1 MRFEVLGPVRVWR
14 EERELDPGFPQQR
27 ALLALLLAHAGRPV
41 PTSGIV
47 DVLWAER
54 PPASALNVV
63 RRYVGAVR
71 RLLEPGLPPRAP
83 GRRLLRRTGGYVL
96 EAATDEVD
104 LLRFRELT
112 RQGKRAAATGRP
124 ETAARQFVLALGE
137 WRGPVAM
144 GIPAS
149 AREHVQFTAVQRE
162 LLETARLAADSALL
176 CGHAEQALPALRR
189 ATAHDPLDE
198 SLHARLVLVLAACGL
213 QAEALGAYEDVRR
226 RLARELGLTPGTEL
240 AAAHT
245 RVLRQDLGHRLRR
258 GPAVHLGRPIGTT
271 RTTPTP
277 APTPPP
283 PTEPPTPG
291 PAAPDLATPE
301 RTTRGGPGIG
311 GPGPGGLGPGAP
323 GVGAPG
329 VGAPGV
335 GGSATRAPGVGGSA
349 TRAPGTGAPATV
361 APGTG
366 APGVG
371 APATVAPGIGAPGT
385 GAPATV
391 APGIGAPGT
400 GAPATVAPGTGAP
413 GTGAPGTGAP
423 GTGTPGIGAPG
434 TGAPGTGTPGIG
446 TPGTGAPGTGGP
458 GIGAPGAEAPGT
470 GTPGPE
476 GSGVGTV
483 ASGCAA
489 SGSTRAGAVAPGGAA
504 AEAGASGAAASGL
517 SASGA
522 AASGLSA
529 SGAAA
534 PGLSASHLTDCG
546 APAPADAG
554 SGPTTQDLAAQSLA
568 AQDLATQDPTAQSL
582 AAQSLAAQDL
592 AAQSLAAQGGPTAQG
607 PTGQGPTAQGP
618 SALRPVDPGPTTVSS
633 AGNRAAVSGLVT
645 PVEGGGLGRMN
656 DAPAGRGVV
665 GFVRPAQLP
674 SALPSFVGRVAE
686 SDWLERAAGSAAGIV
701 LVGGMA
707 GIGKSTLALH
717 WAHRATDRFPDGQLY
732 MALRGSDPARP
743 AVEPAD
749 ALRGMLAA
757 LGVPAPRMPDGVDA
771 LTGMYRTLLARRR
784 VLVVLDDAAGTGQLS
799 PLLPTGPGCLALVT
813 SRHALP
819 GLVASGARPLRLA
832 PPSPEDAYAL
842 LAGRIGAERVAAEP
856 RAADEIVA
864 RCGRLPLALATVAAR
879 AVSRR
884 DFPLAAV
891 AAALR
896 EAHGSLDALAATRE
910 AFLGSYRLLTPDSAR
925 LFRLLPRHEGP
936 DITPAGAAALAGLPV
951 RRARLLLGV
960 LADAHLLTEPA
971 PGRYTLHDLL
981 RVFATERAAAEGRPR
996 GR

>member
-14 EERELDPGFPQQR
+14 DEGELDPGFPQQR
-27 ALLALLLAHAGRPV
+27 ALLALLLTHAGRPV
-41 PTSGIV
+41 PTSEIV
-47 DVLWAER
+47 DVLWSDR

-63 RRYVGAVR
+63 RRYVGALR

-83 GRRLLRRTGGYVL
+83 GRRLPRRTGGYLL

-162 LLETARLAADSALL
+162 LLETARLAADAALL

-226 RLARELGLTPGTEL
+226 RLTRELGLTPGAEL

-245 RVLRQDLGHRLRR
+245 RVLRQDVGHRLKS
-258 GPAVHLGRPIGTT
+258 GPVVHLGRPIETT
-271 RTTPTP
+271 RTTTLDPTALAP
-277 APTPPP
+277 EPMDPTALAPTALA
-283 PTEPPTPG
+283 PTALAPTALAPETLDPTALATPGRTRTTPG
-291 PAAPDLATPE
+291 PAAPDPTAPD
-301 RTTRGGPGIG
+301 RTTPGRTAPDPTTPAPAEPPASGPD
-311 GPGPGGLGPGAP
+311 GPGAVPP
-323 GVGAPG
+323 GAVAGEAGA
-329 VGAPGV
+329 
-335 GGSATRAPGVGGSA
+335 S
-349 TRAPGTGAPATV
+349 V
-361 APGTG
+361 APGF
-366 APGVG
+366 
-371 APATVAPGIGAPGT
+371 
-385 GAPATV
+385 
-391 APGIGAPGT
+391 
-400 GAPATVAPGTGAP
+400 
-413 GTGAPGTGAP
+413 
-423 GTGTPGIGAPG
+423 
-434 TGAPGTGTPGIG
+434 
-446 TPGTGAPGTGGP
+446 
-458 GIGAPGAEAPGT
+458 
-470 GTPGPE
+470 
-476 GSGVGTV
+476 
-483 ASGCAA
+483 AA
-489 SGSTRAGAVAPGGAA
+489 G
-504 AEAGASGAAASGL
+504 EAGASGAAV
-517 SASGA
+517 
-522 AASGLSA
+522 
-529 SGAAA
+529 
-534 PGLSASHLTDCG
+534 PGLSARRRADRAAPVPAG
-546 APAPADAG
+546 AG
-554 SGPTTQDLAAQSLA
+554 FGPTVRGLTVPRPGDRGLTVPGSA
-568 AQDLATQDPTAQSL
+568 DDGTAV
-582 AAQSLAAQDL
+582 
-592 AAQSLAAQGGPTAQG
+592 P
-607 PTGQGPTAQGP
+607 
-618 SALRPVDPGPTTVSS
+618 RP
-633 AGNRAAVSGLVT
+633 VT
-645 PVEGGGLGRMN
+645 PVGVGGPARPA
-656 DAPAGRGVV
+656 DAPAGRGVVGVV

-674 SALPSFVGRVAE
+674 SALPSFVGRGVE
-686 SDWLERAAGSAAGIV
+686 LEWLEGMAGSAAGAV

-707 GIGKSTLALH
+707 GIGKSTFVLH
-717 WAHRATDRFPDGQLY
+717 WAHRAADRFPDGQLY
-732 MALRGSDPARP
+732 VALRGSDPARP

-771 LTGMYRTLLARRR
+771 LTGVYRTLLARRR

-813 SRHALP
+813 SRHTLP
-819 GLVASGARPLRLA
+819 GLVASGGRPLRLA
-832 PPSPEDAYAL
+832 PPSAEDAYAL

-856 RAADEIVA
+856 RAVDEIVA

-879 AVSRR
+879 AVGRR

-891 AAALR
+891 AAELR
-896 EAHGSLDALAATRE
+896 EAHGGLDALAATRE
-910 AFLGSYRLLTPDSAR
+910 AFLGSYRLLAPDSAR

-960 LADAHLLTEPA
+960 LADAHLLAEPA

-981 RVFATERAAAEGRPR
+981 RAFATERAAAEGRPH
-996 GR
+996 GP

>member
-1 MRFEVLGPVRVWR
+1 MGDVTRFEVLGPVRVWR

-27 ALLALLLAHAGRPV
+27 ALLALLLAHAGRSV
-41 PTSGIV
+41 PTSEIV

-63 RRYVGAVR
+63 RRYVGALR

-83 GRRLLRRTGGYVL
+83 GRRLLRRTGGYLL

-112 RQGKRAAATGRP
+112 RQGKRAAATGRA

-162 LLETARLAADSALL
+162 LLETARLAADAALL

-189 ATAHDPLDE
+189 AAAHDPLDE

-226 RLARELGLTPGTEL
+226 RLARDLGLIPGTEL

-245 RVLRQDLGHRLRR
+245 RVLRQDVGHRLKS
-258 GPAVHLGRPIGTT
+258 GPVVHLGRPI
-271 RTTPTP
+271 RTTKTTTTP
-277 APTPPP
+277 APTAPVPP
-283 PTEPPTPG
+283 EPLTPG
-291 PAAPDLATPE
+291 PAAPAPATDGN
-301 RTTRGGPGIG
+301 RALGATGSGG
-311 GPGPGGLGPGAP
+311 P
-323 GVGAPG
+323 GVGASGAGALG
-329 VGAPGV
+329 VGA
-335 GGSATRAPGVGGSA
+335 SAA
-349 TRAPGTGAPATV
+349 GAPD
-361 APGTG
+361 
-366 APGVG
+366 
-371 APATVAPGIGAPGT
+371 I
-385 GAPATV
+385 
-391 APGIGAPGT
+391 
-400 GAPATVAPGTGAP
+400 
-413 GTGAPGTGAP
+413 GAP
-423 GTGTPGIGAPG
+423 GTGTPRV
-434 TGAPGTGTPGIG
+434 
-446 TPGTGAPGTGGP
+446 
-458 GIGAPGAEAPGT
+458 EAPGS
-470 GTPGPE
+470 GIAGPE
-476 GSGVGTV
+476 ASGVGAV
-483 ASGCAA
+483 ASG
-489 SGSTRAGAVAPGGAA
+489 GAA
-504 AEAGASGAAASGL
+504 FGPPRTGVAVLGFAAAR
-517 SASGA
+517 ADA
-522 AASGLSA
+522 AE
-529 SGAAA
+529 AAA
-534 PGLSASHLTDCG
+534 PGLSGSHLTDCG
-546 APAPADAG
+546 APASADVDSGSTVQGLSAPRLVGPGPASPGSADDRAVAHGLADA
-554 SGPTTQDLAAQSLA
+554 AEA
-568 AQDLATQDPTAQSL
+568 
-582 AAQSLAAQDL
+582 
-592 AAQSLAAQGGPTAQG
+592 GG
-607 PTGQGPTAQGP
+607 TGRKT
-618 SALRPVDPGPTTVSS
+618 
-633 AGNRAAVSGLVT
+633 
-645 PVEGGGLGRMN
+645 
-656 DAPAGRGVV
+656 DAPAGRGV
-665 GFVRPAQLP
+665 GEFVRPAQLP
-674 SALPSFVGRVAE
+674 SALPSFAGRVAE
-686 SDWLERAAGSAAGIV
+686 SEWLERAVGSAAGVV

-732 MALRGSDPARP
+732 VALRGSDPARP
-743 AVEPAD
+743 AVDPAD

-757 LGVPAPRMPDGVDA
+757 LGVPEPRMPDGPDA

-784 VLVVLDDAAGTGQLS
+784 VLVVLDDAVGTGQLS

-819 GLVASGARPLRLA
+819 GLVAAGARPLRLA
-832 PPSPEDAYAL
+832 IPPAEEAHAL

-879 AVSRR
+879 AVSRP

-891 AAALR
+891 AAELR

-910 AFLGSYRLLTPDSAR
+910 AFQGSYRLLAPDSAR

-996 GR
+996 GS

>member
-63 RRYVGAVR
+63 RRYVGALR

-162 LLETARLAADSALL
+162 LLETARLAADAALL

-245 RVLRQDLGHRLRR
+245 RVLRQDVGHRLRR
-258 GPAVHLGRPIGTT
+258 GPVVHLGRPTEAPK
-271 RTTPTP
+271 TTPTP
-277 APTPPP
+277 APTPPTP
-283 PTEPPTPG
+283 APRTPTPTEPPTPG
-291 PAAPDLATPE
+291 PAAPDLAA
-301 RTTRGGPGIG
+301 PGRATL
-311 GPGPGGLGPGAP
+311 GGLGAGTP
-323 GVGAPG
+323 GVG
-329 VGAPGV
+329 
-335 GGSATRAPGVGGSA
+335 R
-349 TRAPGTGAPATV
+349 PAS
-361 APGTG
+361 
-366 APGVG
+366 
-371 APATVAPGIGAPGT
+371 GAPGT
-385 GAPATV
+385 G
-391 APGIGAPGT
+391 GSGT
-400 GAPATVAPGTGAP
+400 GCSGTGTP
-413 GTGAPGTGAP
+413 GVEGP
-423 GTGTPGIGAPG
+423 GTGTPGVEA
-434 TGAPGTGTPGIG
+434 PGIG
-446 TPGTGAPGTGGP
+446 
-458 GIGAPGAEAPGT
+458 I
-470 GTPGPE
+470 PGPE
-476 GSGVGTV
+476 GSGVGAV
-483 ASGCAA
+483 ASGGAA
-489 SGSTRAGAVAPGGAA
+489 SRLTRAGTVAPGGAA

-517 SASGA
+517 SVSGA
-522 AASGLSA
+522 AAPGLSV

-534 PGLSASHLTDCG
+534 PGLSASHLTGCG

-554 SGPTTQDLAAQSLA
+554 SGPTAQGPTAQGLAAQ
-568 AQDLATQDPTAQSL
+568 
-582 AAQSLAAQDL
+582 
-592 AAQSLAAQGGPTAQG
+592 GPTAQG
-607 PTGQGPTAQGP
+607 PTAQGPTAQGP
-618 SALRPVDPGPTTVSS
+618 TVQGLTAQGPTVQGLAVQGSTVQGPTAQGRGAQGATALRPVDPGPTAAGS
-633 AGNRAAVSGLVT
+633 AGNRAVVSGLVT
-645 PVEGGGLGRMN
+645 PAEGGGLGRMT

-674 SALPSFVGRVAE
+674 SALPSFVGRVVE
-686 SDWLERAAGSAAGIV
+686 SEWLERAAGSAAGTV

-707 GIGKSTLALH
+707 GVGKSALALH
-717 WAHRATDRFPDGQLY
+717 WAHRAIDRFPDGQLY
-732 MALRGSDPARP
+732 TALRGSDPARP

-757 LGVPAPRMPDGVDA
+757 LGVPVPRMPDGVDA

-832 PPSPEDAYAL
+832 PPSAEDAYAL

-864 RCGRLPLALATVAAR
+864 KCGRLPLALATVAAR

-891 AAALR
+891 AAGLR

-996 GR
+996 GS

>member
-27 ALLALLLAHAGRPV
+27 ALLALLLAHAGRSV
-41 PTSGIV
+41 PTTEIV

-63 RRYVGAVR
+63 RRYVGALR

-83 GRRLLRRTGGYVL
+83 GRRLLRRTGGYLL

-112 RQGKRAAATGRP
+112 RQGKRAAATGRA

-137 WRGPVAM
+137 WRGQVAM
-144 GIPAS
+144 GIPVS

-162 LLETARLAADSALL
+162 LLETARLAADAALL

-226 RLARELGLTPGTEL
+226 RLARDLGLTPGTEL

-245 RVLRQDLGHRLRR
+245 RVLRQDVGHRLKS
-258 GPAVHLGRPIGTT
+258 GPVVHLDRPIHTT
-271 RTTPTP
+271 KPPTTPAPTTPTP
-277 APTPPP
+277 TAAAPTAPFPP
-283 PTEPPTPG
+283 EPPTPG
-291 PAAPDLATPE
+291 PVAP
-301 RTTRGGPGIG
+301 
-311 GPGPGGLGPGAP
+311 
-323 GVGAPG
+323 
-329 VGAPGV
+329 
-335 GGSATRAPGVGGSA
+335 
-349 TRAPGTGAPATV
+349 APATNGIRTLG
-361 APGTG
+361 PTGTG
-366 APGVG
+366 APGMGALGAG
-371 APATVAPGIGAPGT
+371 APGTSVPGIGVCVEGAFGVGVAGAGASGSGAPGTEAPGVAARGTGTPRVEAPGIG
-385 GAPATV
+385 
-391 APGIGAPGT
+391 I
-400 GAPATVAPGTGAP
+400 
-413 GTGAPGTGAP
+413 
-423 GTGTPGIGAPG
+423 
-434 TGAPGTGTPGIG
+434 
-446 TPGTGAPGTGGP
+446 
-458 GIGAPGAEAPGT
+458 
-470 GTPGPE
+470 PGPE
-476 GSGVGTV
+476 GS
-483 ASGCAA
+483 
-489 SGSTRAGAVAPGGAA
+489 AA
-504 AEAGASGAAASGL
+504 AEVGG
-517 SASGA
+517 
-522 AASGLSA
+522 
-529 SGAAA
+529 
-534 PGLSASHLTDCG
+534 PGRMTDV
-546 APAPADAG
+546 PAD
-554 SGPTTQDLAAQSLA
+554 
-568 AQDLATQDPTAQSL
+568 
-582 AAQSLAAQDL
+582 
-592 AAQSLAAQGGPTAQG
+592 
-607 PTGQGPTAQGP
+607 
-618 SALRPVDPGPTTVSS
+618 R
-633 AGNRAAVSGLVT
+633 
-645 PVEGGGLGRMN
+645 
-656 DAPAGRGVV
+656 GRGV
-665 GFVRPAQLP
+665 GEFVRPAQLP
-674 SALPSFVGRVAE
+674 SALPSLVGRVVE
-686 SDWLERAAGSAAGIV
+686 SEWLERAAGSAAGVV

-732 MALRGSDPARP
+732 VALRGSDPARP
-743 AVEPAD
+743 AVESAD
-749 ALRGMLAA
+749 ALRAMLAA
-757 LGVPAPRMPDGVDA
+757 LGVPASRMPDGLDA

-832 PPSPEDAYAL
+832 TPPPEEAYAL
-842 LAGRIGAERVAAEP
+842 LAGLIGAERVTAEP

-864 RCGRLPLALATVAAR
+864 RCGRLPLALAAVAAR
-879 AVSRR
+879 AAGRR
-884 DFPLAAV
+884 DLPLAAV
-891 AAALR
+891 AGELR
-896 EAHGSLDALAATRE
+896 GAPGSLDALAAIRE
-910 AFLGSYRLLTPDSAR
+910 AFQGSYRLLAPDSAR

>member
-14 EERELDPGFPQQR
+14 DEGELDPGFPQQR
-27 ALLALLLAHAGRPV
+27 ALLALLLTQAGRPV
-41 PTSGIV
+41 PTSEIV

-63 RRYVGAVR
+63 RRYVGALR

-83 GRRLLRRTGGYVL
+83 GRRLSRRTGGYLL

-162 LLETARLAADSALL
+162 LLETARLAADAALL

-226 RLARELGLTPGTEL
+226 RLTRELGLTPGAEL

-245 RVLRQDLGHRLRR
+245 RVLRQDVGHRLKS
-258 GPAVHLGRPIGTT
+258 GPVVHFARPIETT

-277 APTPPP
+277 APATPAPATLDP
-283 PTEPPTPG
+283 ATLDPATLDLTTPG
-291 PAAPDLATPE
+291 PATLDLTTPAPATLDPATPG
-301 RTTRGGPGIG
+301 RTTPGRTTLDPATLDRTTPAPATPGRTTLDPATPGRTTPAPAEPSASGPT
-311 GPGPGGLGPGAP
+311 GPGAVPP
-323 GVGAPG
+323 GD
-329 VGAPGV
+329 
-335 GGSATRAPGVGGSA
+335 
-349 TRAPGTGAPATV
+349 V
-361 APGTG
+361 APGFAAGEAG
-366 APGVG
+366 AS
-371 APATVAPGIGAPGT
+371 VAPFA
-385 GAPATV
+385 A
-391 APGIGAPGT
+391 
-400 GAPATVAPGTGAP
+400 
-413 GTGAPGTGAP
+413 
-423 GTGTPGIGAPG
+423 
-434 TGAPGTGTPGIG
+434 
-446 TPGTGAPGTGGP
+446 
-458 GIGAPGAEAPGT
+458 
-470 GTPGPE
+470 
-476 GSGVGTV
+476 GV
-483 ASGCAA
+483 
-489 SGSTRAGAVAPGGAA
+489 
-504 AEAGASGAAASGL
+504 AGASGAAVPGL
-517 SASGA
+517 SARRLAERAAPVPAGA
-522 AASGLSA
+522 GFGPTVQGLTVPRPGDRGLTTPGSA
-529 SGAAA
+529 DGRAAA
-534 PGLSASHLTDCG
+534 PG
-546 APAPADAG
+546 PA
-554 SGPTTQDLAAQSLA
+554 
-568 AQDLATQDPTAQSL
+568 
-582 AAQSLAAQDL
+582 
-592 AAQSLAAQGGPTAQG
+592 
-607 PTGQGPTAQGP
+607 
-618 SALRPVDPGPTTVSS
+618 
-633 AGNRAAVSGLVT
+633 T
-645 PVEGGGLGRMN
+645 PVAVGGLARTA

-665 GFVRPAQLP
+665 GSVRPAQLP
-674 SALPSFVGRVAE
+674 SALPAFVGRVVE
-686 SDWLERAAGSAAGIV
+686 LDWLEGVAGPAAGIV

-717 WAHRATDRFPDGQLY
+717 WAHRAADRFPDGQLY
-732 MALRGSDPARP
+732 VALRGSDPARP

-771 LTGMYRTLLARRR
+771 LTGVYRTLLARRR
-784 VLVVLDDAAGTGQLS
+784 VLVVLDDAADTGQLS

-813 SRHALP
+813 SRHTLP

-832 PPSPEDAYAL
+832 PPSAADAYAL

-856 RAADEIVA
+856 RAVDEIVA

-879 AVSRR
+879 AVGRR

-891 AAALR
+891 AAELR
-896 EAHGSLDALAATRE
+896 EAHGGLDALAATRE
-910 AFLGSYRLLTPDSAR
+910 AFLGSYRLLAPDSAR

-971 PGRYTLHDLL
+971 PGHYTLHDLL
-981 RVFATERAAAEGRPR
+981 RAFATERAAAEGHPH